1 MALRHKLV
9 FGHIFGRDRGHLIK
23 KKKKKFTKVMIKRAV
38 SGHYFVC
45 FYFLFLCKSNN
56 LVIIFISN
64 KIVFQPFFLS
74 SVMVFYED
82 QVECF

>member
-1 MALRHKLV
+1 
-9 FGHIFGRDRGHLIK
+9 
-23 KKKKKFTKVMIKRAV
+23 MIKRAV